1 MQNIPKV
8 FNFPHDLQE
17 IATGWVIQN
26 LQKYRNSVLPASLLE
41 IMEKRTIE
49 RLLEAIIEEPVEIIE
64 TKYGYTVEIVE
75 RV

>member
-17 IATGWVIQN
+17 IAKGLVIQN

-49 RLLEAIIEEPVEIIE
+49 RLLEAIINEPVEIIE
-64 TKYGYTVEIVE
+64 TEYGYTVEIVE

>member
-8 FNFPHDLQE
+8 FNFPHDSQE

-49 RLLEAIIEEPVEIIE
+49 RLLEAIINEPVEIIKTE
-64 TKYGYTVEIVE
+64 YGYIVEIVE
-75 RV
+75 RL

>member
-8 FNFPHDLQE
+8 FNFPHDLQQ

-26 LQKYRNSVLPASLLE
+26 LHKYSNSVLPAPLLE

-49 RLLEAIIEEPVEIIE
+49 RLLEAIIEEPVEIIKTE
-64 TKYGYTVEIVE
+64 HGYIIE
-75 RV
+75 RL